1 VECMVCWNASR
12 PGVIRRTA
20 LGFVLLGL
28 IAGPFLSI
36 SGPEPA
42 LAQEPPA
49 RGGRVLDS
57 LISEPDSL
65 DPARANLLV
74 SQYVLGLLY
83 DRLVYVDAS
92 GRPKPW
98 LAESWSVD
106 KDGQEVTFVIRKGVS
121 FTDGTPLDAE
131 AVRYSLD
138 RYLKLSKRNADLGP
152 VQKIEVVGGSS
163 VRLTFQRPFAALYTA
178 LDSSYLGIVSK
189 AAAEKAGDEFGRRPV
204 GSGPYTLKDWKAGST
219 LLFARNA
226 GYRNL
231 RGDVENKGAPHPDE
245 WQISIVKEEGTR
257 MAALETGQLHMS
269 WAPFEEVPRIQKD
282 PRLQLIRRPKG
293 VSYIFLEFNTKKPPF
308 DKLALRRAIAYS
320 VDSKEVLEASYLY
333 GTVIQAPLP
342 LGVAGFSAEVGRQH
356 GYRRD
361 EAKAAALFKEAGYT
375 KGADGKLR
383 DGAGKP
389 IRITLTTWV
398 APQISRAAQVIQAQL
413 QAAGVE
419 CELTQT
425 DAGAFL
431 AKLPEGKH
439 DFDLMRM
446 TFPDPNGLTRLVK
459 SPGRWNHYGNPKLDP
474 LLDQAD
480 GTMDIDRRIAL
491 LQEIQKIVLEDAAI
505 VPLFSDDFMI
515 AARRE
520 VQGFKYDG
528 AGTPMYYD
536 VWLKR

>member
-1 VECMVCWNASR
+1 MESSASR
-12 PGVIRRTA
+12 RWSLRSIAFG
-20 LGFVLLGL
+20 LSLLGL
-28 IAGPFLSI
+28 V
-36 SGPEPA
+36 SGPLSSGPA
-42 LAQEPPA
+42 PVSAQEPPT

-83 DRLVYVDAS
+83 DRLVYIDQT
-92 GRPKPW
+92 GRPRPW

-106 KDGQEVTFVIRKGVS
+106 KDGREVTFVIRKGVT
-121 FTDGTPLDAE
+121 FTDGTPVDAE

-138 RYLKLSKRNADLGP
+138 RYLKISKRNADLGP
-152 VQKIEVVGGSS
+152 LQKIEVVGNGGS
-163 VRLTFQRPFAALYTA
+163 VRLTYERPFAALFSA
-178 LDSSYLGIVSK
+178 LDFSYLGIVSK
-189 AAAEKAGDEFGRRPV
+189 TAVEKAGEEFGRRPV

-219 LLFARNA
+219 LLFARNP
-226 GYRNL
+226 GYRNS
-231 RGDVENKGAPHPDE
+231 RADVENKGAPYPDE

-282 PRLQLIRRPKG
+282 ARLQILRRPKG

-308 DKLALRRAIAYS
+308 DKLALRKAIAYS
-320 VDSKEVLEASYLY
+320 VESKEILDASYLY

-342 LGVAGFSAEVGRQH
+342 LGVPGFSAEVGRQY

-361 EAKAAALFKEAGYT
+361 EAKAAAFFKEAGYT
-375 KGADGKLR
+375 KGGDGKLR
-383 DGAGKP
+383 DAAGKP
-389 IRITLTTWV
+389 VKIALTTWV

-419 CELTQT
+419 CDLVQT

-446 TFPDPNGLTRLVK
+446 TFPDPNGLTRMVK

-474 LLDQAD
+474 LLDRAD
-480 GTMDIDRRIAL
+480 ATMDADRRMAV
-491 LQEIQKIVLEDAAI
+491 LQEVQKMVLEDAAI

-528 AGTPMYYD
+528 TGTPMYYD

>member
-1 VECMVCWNASR
+1 MDFVAPSHTARSR
-12 PGVIRRTA
+12 RLRLLTIGFLGLGLLAGLLLLSGGRPA
-20 LGFVLLGL
+20 LG
-28 IAGPFLSI
+28 
-36 SGPEPA
+36 
-42 LAQEPPA
+42 QEPPTK
-49 RGGRVLDS
+49 GGRVLDS

-74 SQYVLGLLY
+74 SQYVLGLVY
-83 DRLVYVDAS
+83 DRLVYIDQT
-92 GRPKPW
+92 GRPRPW

-106 KDGQEVTFVIRKGVS
+106 KDGKEVTFVIRKGVS

-138 RYLKLSKRNADLGP
+138 RYLKISKRNADLGP
-152 VQKIEVVGGSS
+152 IQKIEAVGNS
-163 VRLTFQRPFAALYTA
+163 VRLTYERPFAALFTA
-178 LDSSYLGIVSK
+178 LDFSYLGIVSK
-189 AAAEKAGDEFGRRPV
+189 TAVEKSGDEFGRKPV
-204 GSGPYTLKDWKAGST
+204 GTGPYTLKDWKAGST

-226 GYRNL
+226 GYKNL
-231 RGDVENKGAPHPDE
+231 RADVENKGAPYPDE

-269 WAPFEEVPRIQKD
+269 WAPFEEVPRIEKD
-282 PRLQLIRRPKG
+282 ARLQILRRPKG

-320 VDSKEVLEASYLY
+320 VDSKEVLDASYLY

-342 LGVAGFSAEVGRQH
+342 LGVPGFSAEVGKQY
-356 GYRRD
+356 GYQRD
-361 EAKAAALFKEAGYT
+361 DAKAAALFKEAGFT
-375 KGADGKLR
+375 KGGDGKLR
-383 DGAGKP
+383 DAGGKTVK
-389 IRITLTTWV
+389 ITLTTWV

-446 TFPDPNGLTRLVK
+446 TFPDPNGLSRLVK

-480 GTMDIDRRIAL
+480 ATMDPERRMAVL
-491 LQEIQKIVLEDAAI
+491 RDVQKLVLEDAAI
-505 VPLFSDDFMI
+505 IPLFSDDFMI

-528 AGTPMYYD
+528 TGTPMYYD

>member
-1 VECMVCWNASR
+1 VGA
-12 PGVIRRTA
+12 
-20 LGFVLLGL
+20 GL
-28 IAGPFLSI
+28 IAGVLALGAAP
-36 SGPEPA
+36 GPT
-42 LAQEPPA
+42 LAQEPPMK
-49 RGGRVLDS
+49 GGRVLDS

-83 DRLVYVDAS
+83 DRLVYIDQT
-92 GRPKPW
+92 GRPRPW
-98 LAESWSVD
+98 LAESWTVG
-106 KDGQEVTFVIRKGVS
+106 KDGKEVTFVIRKGVT

-152 VQKIEVVGGSS
+152 VQKIEAVGNS
-163 VRLTFQRPFAALYTA
+163 VRLTYERPFAALFTA
-178 LDSSYLGIVSK
+178 LDFSYLGIVSK
-189 AAAEKAGDEFGRRPV
+189 TAVEKSGEEFGRKPV
-204 GSGPYTLKDWKAGST
+204 GSGPYTLKEWKAGSS
-219 LLFARNA
+219 LLFARNP
-226 GYRNL
+226 GYKNF
-231 RGDVENKGAPHPDE
+231 RGDIENKGAPYPDE

-269 WAPFEEVPRIQKD
+269 WAPFEEVPRIEKD
-282 PRLQLIRRPKG
+282 PRLQIIRRPKG

-308 DKLALRRAIAYS
+308 DKLALRKAIAYS
-320 VDSKEVLEASYLY
+320 VDSKEILDASYLY
-333 GTVIQAPLP
+333 GTVIQAPMP
-342 LGVAGFSAEVGRQH
+342 LGVPGFSAEVGRQY

-361 EAKAAALFKEAGYT
+361 EAKAAALFKEAGFT

-383 DGAGKP
+383 DAAGKP
-389 IRITLTTWV
+389 VKITLTTWV

-459 SPGRWNHYGNPKLDP
+459 SPGRWNHYSNPKLDP

-480 GTMDIDRRIAL
+480 ATMDPDRRMAL
-491 LQEIQKIVLEDAAI
+491 LQEVQKLVLEDAAI
-505 VPLFSDDFMI
+505 IPLFSDDFMI

-528 AGTPMYYD
+528 TGTPMYYD